1 MSEVLDKCPN
11 CQSYNVQTKV
21 VHNPD
26 TCDMNAEATG
36 TKKREPPPA
45 PPAYL
50 LGRTLEEFNAGIHA
64 RKAAIAAPHALDP
77 LAFTEAISKHVQST
91 LAAP

>member
-26 TCDMNAEATG
+26 TCDMNAEATLACLDCKQEWEG
-36 TKKREPPPA
+36 KVMSPRM
-45 PPAYL
+45 
-50 LGRTLEEFNAGIHA
+50 EEDRRRGF
-64 RKAAIAAPHALDP
+64 AI
-77 LAFTEAISKHVQST
+77 
-91 LAAP
+91 